1 MKKYFSIAILLSSF
15 TMLLSAQVYYLLPNS
30 DGWNSE
36 DVTNVYDNL
45 TYEDQDPKPNQLQWE
60 DPYQPERQAYEW
72 FKDYYQA
79 GAQKVI
85 TYKDL
90 TDGRLNADGNLF
102 SSVRVLWIH
111 VDRYMDKTTFDAL
124 FPQEVRD
131 AIARYVKAGGNV
143 YLSTY
148 AVRLLSLIG
157 RGPESGFAENNGFNE
172 DTGHESDP
180 WKVLANF
187 GEGMDNSVHFVYK
200 YLKDNNQ
207 YGKTEITGKDYDC
220 FNMQSGVPFSDRNC
234 LWDIDD
240 NVDAINVFQNE
251 HSCRILGSWG
261 HASHFTSAGLVE
273 FYPTGDWKGTII
285 ANGLAACS
293 WSSTNTSQAC
303 VQFLTRGVLDYLNK
317 RPESTWDSLEKT
329 LIRIGGGFD
338 NALSLQNPPSA
349 EDYTIKYYSNDVSI
363 ANVLEDGMG
372 VYGNY
377 FGKVTFRAEMQGN
390 GLTAPKNLW
399 TIHSPELTVDGSA
412 PAEFGYVLP
421 YSLHTMS
428 EYSGVNE
435 EGYRPD
441 FVSADWFNQEYVL
454 EPDRGCFINP
464 KEYNADNP
472 IPDEVKVLWIH
483 NDHVGLSSEDYFTA
497 LGRENFVAALRAF
510 VERGGHLF
518 LSKQATRLVGDLHL
532 LGQIDANNY
541 AYPGFQNGGYSSDT
555 SDPWSIKYDYTY
567 DGNHKD
573 YSTHPVYTGFTAYPQ
588 IQTNSKRTNNNFLL
602 FENLDTYED
611 YQSKEN
617 EYKCRLLGCWANGQN
632 PYQGGIFAEFLP
644 RTAGNGTIIMM
655 GAAAYHWTG
664 FIVDD
669 INGDLT
675 NLTTNILAY
684 LHGIDADTYVR
695 PVTASRYGTICLPK
709 ASASITGA
717 EIYRIIDQDT
727 EGVVIEQV
735 TTMEAGKP
743 YFFYATSNTLTIK
756 MQGERASLSPN
767 NGLIG
772 HADFEGKTLTIPQ
785 GSDKYILYDN
795 MLYYVNSDVQLPCN
809 YAYVDGSAIT
819 TLQAMPGMKR
829 CIMATPGKGNAPTSL
844 DNITNE
850 TVAPQKLMIDGKI
863 YILRDGHIYSI
874 LGEHVK

>member
-1 MKKYFSIAILLSSF
+1 MKKTIVLLFTLLLSIVSY
-15 TMLLSAQVYYLLPNS
+15 AKIGYLLIDTETNNDCLECNAPWEGVQPENKEVS
-30 DGWNSE
+30 PERASVMWFNEHYVKADRSAENNYGEGQIIMNRDFLTTDLSEIDVLWIPIGRKIESE
-36 DVTNVYDNL
+36 D
-45 TYEDQDPKPNQLQWE
+45 QL
-60 DPYQPERQAYEW
+60 
-72 FKDYYQA
+72 
-79 GAQKVI
+79 
-85 TYKDL
+85 KDL
-90 TDGRLNADGNLF
+90 LTGDAKTKLIDFVKNGGNLF
-102 SSVRVLWIH
+102 LSGFATYYVRHFERMTEDL
-111 VDRYMDKTTFDAL
+111 TL
-124 FPQEVRD
+124 
-131 AIARYVKAGGNV
+131 IAYNNDYAGPD
-143 YLSTY
+143 TW
-148 AVRLLSLIG
+148 AVRLADAEPTHAVWKHLGDAQSQSDWRKYNLV
-157 RGPESGFAENNGFNE
+157 SGIRN
-172 DTGHESDP
+172 
-180 WKVLANF
+180 
-187 GEGMDNSVHFVYK
+187 
-200 YLKDNNQ
+200 
-207 YGKTEITGKDYDC
+207 
-220 FNMQSGVPFSDRNC
+220 DRNC
-234 LWDIDD
+234 LWNGDSKDW
-240 NVDAINVFQNE
+240 NVFETTHNCKVLGYWGNE
-251 HSCRILGSWG
+251 GTPNG
-261 HASHFTSAGLVE
+261 AGFVE

-285 ANGLAACS
+285 VNGLAAYQ
-293 WSSTNTSQAC
+293 WKRDDFDDTTEKEN
-303 VQFLTRGVLDYLNK
+303 VKLLTRGVLDYLNK

-454 EPDRGCFINP
+454 DDCGCFINP
-464 KEYNADNP
+464 KEYNAGNP

-483 NDHVGLSSEDYFTA
+483 NDHVGLSSEDYFTD

-532 LGQIDANNY
+532 LGQSDENNY
-541 AYPGFQNGGYSSDT
+541 AYPSYQNGGYSSDT